1 MHMKCLD
8 QSLAQGYNQSI
19 VNIIISILLL
29 INIENVTP
37 FRVRQFAGPWG
48 RYGNRDGP

>member
-19 VNIIISILLL
+19 VIILLL
-29 INIENVTP
+29 INIKNGTP
-37 FRVRQFAGPWG
+37 FRVRHFAGPWG
-48 RYGNRDGP
+48 RYGNRDSP